1 MVHEGVRRWLQKV
14 APRTRRY
21 GSVCTGAFVL
31 ASAGLLDGKRVATHW
46 ASCAR
51 LAERFPAVSVDA
63 EALYV
68 VDGKVWT
75 SAGVTTGIDMAL
87 ALVEADLGAA
97 TANLIAR
104 HFVLYARRP
113 GYQSQFSPMLQ
124 AQATADAPFAALID
138 WMQDHL
144 DRELDVPTLARHAG
158 YSERSFYR
166 KFTEA
171 TGKTPAHF
179 VEDLRLDAARTL
191 LSKGLSLKLIAG
203 RVGLK
208 SSARLGQA
216 FERRFGM
223 APVAVPRDAA
233 RGRECG
239 ASSVPRQLRT
249 LAEAERHAMVPPRC
263 AQVEVTPHWP
273 LTCAAAPMAGPMSV
287 VPAGR
292 CSRTAIAYR
301 GSSRISSTASRA
313 GWNSTAIGAP
323 CPRRV
328 ARSARH
334 AGDLAGRRMKIL
346 PAGEIDH
353 RCSRIRKLPITSAVP
368 AKPAPSQRAALAAS
382 AAPPPEKS
390 NRPNISATSAAP
402 IVWPSVRAVAMM
414 PPALPLRSRGTA
426 FIISRLLG
434 AAKMPKPAP
443 HSTSRHM
450 MSTVRGIGAAAAP
463 SARRPAVMLVRP
475 IAPSTPA

>member
-1 MVHEGVRRWLQKV
+1 MHKLFILAYDGCQLLDVTGPAAVFGAANDAAEKPCYDLQIVSAEGGLATTSCGVAVQSRKIGGQPDTLLVAGGSRGLKAAMKHEGVRRWLQKA

-104 HFVLYARRP
+104 GFVLYARRP

-124 AQATADAPFAALID
+124 AQAAADAPFASLID

-191 LSKGLSLKLIAG
+191 LSRGLSLKLIAG

-216 FERRFGM
+216 FERRFG
-223 APVAVPRDAA
+223 
-233 RGRECG
+233 
-239 ASSVPRQLRT
+239 L
-249 LAEAERHAMVPPRC
+249 
-263 AQVEVTPHWP
+263 
-273 LTCAAAPMAGPMSV
+273 
-287 VPAGR
+287 
-292 CSRTAIAYR
+292 
-301 GSSRISSTASRA
+301 
-313 GWNSTAIGAP
+313 
-323 CPRRV
+323 
-328 ARSARH
+328 
-334 AGDLAGRRMKIL
+334 
-346 PAGEIDH
+346 
-353 RCSRIRKLPITSAVP
+353 
-368 AKPAPSQRAALAAS
+368 APSLFREMHTAA
-382 AAPPPEKS
+382 
-390 NRPNISATSAAP
+390 
-402 IVWPSVRAVAMM
+402 
-414 PPALPLRSRGTA
+414 
-426 FIISRLLG
+426 
-434 AAKMPKPAP
+434 
-443 HSTSRHM
+443 
-450 MSTVRGIGAAAAP
+450 
-463 SARRPAVMLVRP
+463 
-475 IAPSTPA
+475 

>member
-1 MVHEGVRRWLQKV
+1 MALSFAGQTRRDRALAEMTNKAYFLPMTHKFFILAYDGCQLLDVTGPASVFGAANEAAGKPVYDLRIVSADGGPVTTSSGVALHTAKIGGQPDTLLVAGGSRGLKAAMACPATRRWLRRV
-14 APRTRRY
+14 APRARRY

-31 ASAGLLDGKRVATHW
+31 AAAGLLDGRRVATHW
-46 ASCAR
+46 AHCAR

-68 VDGKVWT
+68 VDGTVWT

-124 AQATADAPFAALID
+124 AQAAADAPFAALID

-144 DRELDVPTLARHAG
+144 DRALDVPTLARHAG

-166 KFTEA
+166 RFTEA

-191 LSKGLSLKLIAG
+191 LANGLSFKTIAG

-223 APVAVPRDAA
+223 APKLF
-233 RGRECG
+233 REM
-239 ASSVPRQLRT
+239 
-249 LAEAERHAMVPPRC
+249 H
-263 AQVEVTPHWP
+263 
-273 LTCAAAPMAGPMSV
+273 AAA
-287 VPAGR
+287 
-292 CSRTAIAYR
+292 
-301 GSSRISSTASRA
+301 
-313 GWNSTAIGAP
+313 
-323 CPRRV
+323 
-328 ARSARH
+328 
-334 AGDLAGRRMKIL
+334 
-346 PAGEIDH
+346 
-353 RCSRIRKLPITSAVP
+353 
-368 AKPAPSQRAALAAS
+368 
-382 AAPPPEKS
+382 
-390 NRPNISATSAAP
+390 
-402 IVWPSVRAVAMM
+402 
-414 PPALPLRSRGTA
+414 
-426 FIISRLLG
+426 
-434 AAKMPKPAP
+434 
-443 HSTSRHM
+443 
-450 MSTVRGIGAAAAP
+450 
-463 SARRPAVMLVRP
+463 
-475 IAPSTPA
+475 

>member
-1 MVHEGVRRWLQKV
+1 MTKTVYFLPMTKPCRVRLLAYEGCQILDVTGPAAVFGAANEDRDRPFYDVGIVSPDGGAVTTNCGVALQSARIGGQPDILLVAGGSAGLRAVMAREDVRRWLCKA
-14 APRTRRY
+14 APGTKRF

-31 ASAGLLDGKRVATHW
+31 AAAGLLDGKRVATHW

-51 LAERFPAVSVDA
+51 LADRFPALSVDA

-124 AQATADAPFAALID
+124 AQATADAPFASLID

-144 DRELDVPTLARHAG
+144 ERDLDVPTLARHAG
-158 YSERSFYR
+158 FSERSFYR

-191 LSKGLSLKLIAG
+191 LGKGLSLKAIAG

-208 SSARLGQA
+208 SSGRLGQA

-223 APVAVPRDAA
+223 APSLF
-233 RGRECG
+233 RE
-239 ASSVPRQLRT
+239 
-249 LAEAERHAMVPPRC
+249 M
-263 AQVEVTPHWP
+263 
-273 LTCAAAPMAGPMSV
+273 
-287 VPAGR
+287 
-292 CSRTAIAYR
+292 
-301 GSSRISSTASRA
+301 
-313 GWNSTAIGAP
+313 
-323 CPRRV
+323 
-328 ARSARH
+328 H
-334 AGDLAGRRMKIL
+334 AGG
-346 PAGEIDH
+346 
-353 RCSRIRKLPITSAVP
+353 
-368 AKPAPSQRAALAAS
+368 
-382 AAPPPEKS
+382 
-390 NRPNISATSAAP
+390 
-402 IVWPSVRAVAMM
+402 
-414 PPALPLRSRGTA
+414 
-426 FIISRLLG
+426 
-434 AAKMPKPAP
+434 
-443 HSTSRHM
+443 
-450 MSTVRGIGAAAAP
+450 
-463 SARRPAVMLVRP
+463 
-475 IAPSTPA
+475 